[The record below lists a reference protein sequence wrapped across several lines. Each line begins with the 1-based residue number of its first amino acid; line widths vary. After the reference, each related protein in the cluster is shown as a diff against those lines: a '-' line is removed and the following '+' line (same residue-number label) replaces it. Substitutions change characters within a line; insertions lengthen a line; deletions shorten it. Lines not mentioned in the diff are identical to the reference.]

1 MMKQLNKVRQMTGV
15 RPGFGSAGRAGG
27 TNVERRAA
35 APMNTSF
42 GDVGKA
48 CERWLLK
55 NDSEYRKQ
63 RELRQRQDAE
73 RKERKTNQV
82 GGGR

>member
-1 MMKQLNKVRQMTGV
+1 MKQLNKVREMTGV
-15 RPGFGSAGRAGG
+15 RPGIGSAGRAAGSH
-27 TNVERRAA
+27 VEKRAA
-35 APMNTSF
+35 APINTSF

-63 RELRQRQDAE
+63 KELRQRQDAE
-73 RKERKTNQV
+73 RRDRKMKQV
-82 GGGR
+82 GGGQ